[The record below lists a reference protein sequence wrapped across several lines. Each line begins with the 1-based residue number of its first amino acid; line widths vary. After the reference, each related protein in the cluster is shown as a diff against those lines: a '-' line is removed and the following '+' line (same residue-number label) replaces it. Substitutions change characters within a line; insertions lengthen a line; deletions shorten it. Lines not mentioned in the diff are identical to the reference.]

1 MKIIL
6 HEKKFTVDMILNN
19 IHFYIISIYFIDR
32 HGNFAF
38 LLKGESLA
46 VDGLSILKMT
56 EVCYIVMSMMPIFWL
71 LGIFP
76 PLGE

>member
-1 MKIIL
+1 MQ
-6 HEKKFTVDMILNN
+6 
-19 IHFYIISIYFIDR
+19 FYTISIIYFIDH

-38 LLKGESLA
+38 LLQVESMADYGMSL
-46 VDGLSILKMT
+46 LKMT